1 MRRLNLGCGPVQPDG
16 WDNVDSNPI
25 WGATVADPL
34 GDFPFEE
41 WDFDYVVA
49 NHVLQMVAW
58 IDLVD
63 WLAAVR
69 FVLKAGGVFRVLVP
83 DLDAAIDARYRKN
96 PAHFEIDD
104 RHEASLDGKFCMYV
118 TQAGSTRSVFT
129 EAWLRELLA
138 RAGFARVVRPLHGG
152 TLLCED
158 PGICDLDSR
167 RSESILLEARR

>member
-16 WDNVDSNPI
+16 WDNVDVDPQ

-34 GDFPFEE
+34 GAFPFEE
-41 WDFDYVVA
+41 WTFDYVVA

-58 IDLVD
+58 PDLEP
-63 WLAAVR
+63 WLRRVW
-69 FVLKAGGVFRVLVP
+69 FVLKTGGVFRILVP
-83 DLDAAIDARYRKN
+83 DIDAAIDARWSKN

-104 RHEASLDGKFCMYV
+104 RHESSLDGKFCMYV

-129 EAWLRELLA
+129 ETWLRELLD

-158 PGICDLDSR
+158 AEICDLDSR
-167 RSESILLEARR
+167 PRESILLEALR